1 MQFDVKFSN
10 DFYFLNIFLELPL
23 ASPLVYASLKMT
35 ETWKESVMESL
46 LSFNCAPDNFIPG
59 CFAGRFLFF
68 VKMIV
73 FKFSW
78 DQTNSVKFWKN
89 FFVKSKLQ
97 YFFSFV
103 DSNATGPAINKY
115 RGMIEPQN
123 TPFKPNGHG
132 LGPIKRLWMFLVRQ
146 ECIQNFFIK
155 FIFGRKA
162 KPVNFR
168 YLSKS
173 TKRRVEQQPWDLCIL
188 AVVLCTT

>member
-1 MQFDVKFSN
+1 
-10 DFYFLNIFLELPL
+10 
-23 ASPLVYASLKMT
+23 MT

-46 LSFNCAPDNFIPG
+46 LSFNCAPENFIPG
-59 CFAGRFLFF
+59 CFA
-68 VKMIV
+68 
-73 FKFSW
+73 
-78 DQTNSVKFWKN
+78 
-89 FFVKSKLQ
+89 
-97 YFFSFV
+97 

-168 YLSKS
+168 Y
-173 TKRRVEQQPWDLCIL
+173 VEKKLKPTFLFVIEL
-188 AVVLCTT
+188 RKKMHFFTGV

>member
-1 MQFDVKFSN
+1 MKKKIPWNLNSN
-10 DFYFLNIFLELPL
+10 I
-23 ASPLVYASLKMT
+23 
-35 ETWKESVMESL
+35 
-46 LSFNCAPDNFIPG
+46 
-59 CFAGRFLFF
+59 
-68 VKMIV
+68 
-73 FKFSW
+73 
-78 DQTNSVKFWKN
+78 
-89 FFVKSKLQ
+89 
-97 YFFSFV
+97 FSFV

-173 TKRRVEQQPWDLCIL
+173 TKRRVEQPPWDLCIL
-188 AVVLCTT
+188 PVVLLYYHGYNRGIMYYLENIQHSVFFLVYYFLILLFFTGVWILMYCMSQHLL